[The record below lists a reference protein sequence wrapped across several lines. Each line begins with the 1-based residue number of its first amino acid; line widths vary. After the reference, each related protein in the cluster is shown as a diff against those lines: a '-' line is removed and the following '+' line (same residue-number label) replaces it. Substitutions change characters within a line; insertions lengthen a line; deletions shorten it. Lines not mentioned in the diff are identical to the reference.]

1 MKKIILV
8 SGGDGRFAK
17 ILKKKNKDLNLI
29 FLSKKNLNILDTRS
43 IEKAIIQHKPKSI
56 LHCAALSRP
65 MSKHYTDIEKSINL
79 NIIGTANMVKICKK
93 YNVKLIYFST
103 GYVYA

>member
-43 IEKAIIQHKPKSI
+43 IEKAVHSI
-56 LHCAALSRP
+56 
-65 MSKHYTDIEKSINL
+65 
-79 NIIGTANMVKICKK
+79 
-93 YNVKLIYFST
+93 
-103 GYVYA
+103 

>member
-29 FLSKKNLNILDTRS
+29 NLMLFITDIYFHNKIFNTNEYFEDLYEVKRFIKDNINKFVSFNLNKNSLIN
-43 IEKAIIQHKPKSI
+43 AINNKI
-56 LHCAALSRP
+56 
-65 MSKHYTDIEKSINL
+65 INE
-79 NIIGTANMVKICKK
+79 
-93 YNVKLIYFST
+93 
-103 GYVYA
+103 